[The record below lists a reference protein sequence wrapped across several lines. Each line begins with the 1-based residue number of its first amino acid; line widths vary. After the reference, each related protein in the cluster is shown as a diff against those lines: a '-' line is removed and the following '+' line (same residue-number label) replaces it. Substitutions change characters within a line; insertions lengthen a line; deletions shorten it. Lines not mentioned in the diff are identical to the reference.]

1 MPDPT
6 PEQSLA
12 ERVATSA
19 WYQTLML
26 PGGIATPGNFD
37 TLDELRRLPFPSR
50 LDGLRCLDVGT
61 ADGFWAFEMER
72 RGAGEVL
79 AIDLRDPARLDW
91 PGVPKTESV
100 MRQIGG
106 PELNRHRG
114 FQIAHE
120 AFASSVQWR
129 EASVYDLDPD
139 DVGQFD
145 FVFIGSLL
153 LHLRDPVAALAAIRR
168 VLRGEM
174 LSVDA
179 LSPLLTVLHP
189 TQPVARLEAPDWPLW
204 WTLNL
209 AAYRRLFGAAGL
221 EITAKGRPFV
231 LRTGPGFGD
240 TPRAGRPLYRHLQR
254 LVVSRG
260 GILHA
265 WVKARPA

>member
-1 MPDPT
+1 
-6 PEQSLA
+6 
-12 ERVATSA
+12 
-19 WYQTLML
+19 
-26 PGGIATPGNFD
+26 
-37 TLDELRRLPFPSR
+37 
-50 LDGLRCLDVGT
+50 
-61 ADGFWAFEMER
+61 
-72 RGAGEVL
+72 
-79 AIDLRDPARLDW
+79 
-91 PGVPKTESV
+91 

-120 AFASSVQWR
+120 ALGSSVQWR

-139 DVGQFD
+139 ELGQFD

-168 VLRGEM
+168 VLRGEL

-179 LSPLLTVLHP
+179 LSPLLTLLHP

-204 WTLNL
+204 WALNL

-221 EITAKGRPFV
+221 EITARGRPFV

-240 TPRAGRPLYRHLQR
+240 TPRSGRPLYRRVQR

-265 WVKARPA
+265 WVRARPA